1 MVRPGKDNLYAQ
13 VFREVRAYII
23 RNNLQP
29 GDLLPTEQSL
39 CEKLGVSR
47 NVLREAIKS
56 MELMGLVSAQRGKG
70 TVLQKFNLDFIFQNV
85 IFTHLSDEV
94 HTITDMLSIRK
105 KLELGFMRDA
115 YQTLSEENIQNL
127 RKILEQLKERWR
139 SHHYFH
145 EDDRDFH
152 MALFANVGN
161 PTLLSLMDAIWSVDE
176 NFKKEEKAKHLDE
189 TIIKH
194 ENIVRALEAQNEEAF
209 IAAMMAHFASGK
221 YSKAL
226 SFEEY

>member
-1 MVRPGKDNLYAQ
+1 MVKPGKENLYAQ
-13 VFREVRAYII
+13 VFREIRAYII
-23 RNNLQP
+23 QKNLQP

-39 CEKLGVSR
+39 CEMLGVSR

-85 IFTHLSDEV
+85 IFTNLNDEV
-94 HTITDMLSIRK
+94 HTITDML
-105 KLELGFMRDA
+105 DA
-115 YQTLSEENIQNL
+115 FLSLKEEDVRNV
-127 RKILEQLKERWR
+127 RRILEHIKERWR
-139 SHHYFH
+139 KHEFFH
-145 EDDRDFH
+145 ADDREFH
-152 MALFANVGN
+152 MAIFANVGN

-176 NFKKEEKAKHLDE
+176 NFKPDEKAKHLDDSI
-189 TIIKH
+189 TKH
-194 ENIVRALEAQNEEAF
+194 ENIVRALESQNEEAF

-221 YSKAL
+221 YSKAI